1 MRAPRERDKVD
12 NGRLRVVGQRPCLL
26 VELSQGKRMQNKEAA
41 DHLAERAR
49 ELMGSDD
56 LDTRERGERL
66 MSEAERQWREIP
78 TMKDPPGLTKRLLCS
93 VILIYGGTA
102 FLWATAGWKIAL
114 GIFLVI
120 WGIDLRLQVNEALTK
135 RLRETLT
142 W

>member
-1 MRAPRERDKVD
+1 MGLLEHGDDLAVGKAGLLHGTSSGKGTRKFHFW
-12 NGRLRVVGQRPCLL
+12 RL
-26 VELSQGKRMQNKEAA
+26 
-41 DHLAERAR
+41 
-49 ELMGSDD
+49 LMGGGI
-56 LDTRERGERL
+56 T
-66 MSEAERQWREIP
+66 EIP

>member
-1 MRAPRERDKVD
+1 LGLLEHGDDLAVGKAGLLHGTSSGKGTRKFHFW
-12 NGRLRVVGQRPCLL
+12 RLLMG
-26 VELSQGKRMQNKEAA
+26 GGIT
-41 DHLAERAR
+41 AERAR